1 MFKDDISQIADGCA
15 EYDGKN
21 IYVFDAAQGTR
32 KRYNLNG
39 RTWFLTQ
46 VEQSETWPSV
56 CFDLQNLNSNA
67 RLSPFYGMAALALVL
82 IVFSAVAKI
91 FRNIWG
97 MHV

>member
-21 IYVFDAAQGTR
+21 IYVYDAAQGIR
-32 KRYNLNG
+32 QRYNLNG
-39 RTWFLTQ
+39 RTWWLTQ
-46 VEQSETWPSV
+46 VEHSETSPSV

-82 IVFSAVAKI
+82 IVFSVVRI
-91 FRNIWG
+91 FWRGIG
-97 MHV
+97 GRL

>member
-21 IYVFDAAQGTR
+21 IFVFDAAQGVR

-39 RTWFLTQ
+39 RTWFLTA
-46 VEQSETWPSV
+46 VENSTEKPSV
-56 CFDLQNLNSNA
+56 CFDLQNLNTNA

-82 IVFSAVAKI
+82 IVFSAVRFVVRPI
-91 FRNIWG
+91 FGGLR
-97 MHV
+97 

>member
-1 MFKDDISQIADGCA
+1 MFKDDISQIGEGCA

-32 KRYNLNG
+32 QRYNLNG
-39 RTWFLTQ
+39 RTWFLTA
-46 VEQSETWPSV
+46 VENSTEQPSV

-82 IVFSAVAKI
+82 IVFSAVRFFWRGI
-91 FRNIWG
+91 GGRL
-97 MHV
+97 

>member
-21 IYVFDAAQGTR
+21 IYVFSAGQR

-39 RTWFLTQ
+39 RTWFLTA
-46 VEQSETWPSV
+46 VENSTEQPSV
-56 CFDLQNLNSNA
+56 CFDLQNLNTNA
-67 RLSPFYGMAALALVL
+67 CLSPFYGMAALALVL
-82 IVFSAVAKI
+82 IIFSAVAKI

-97 MHV
+97 MRL